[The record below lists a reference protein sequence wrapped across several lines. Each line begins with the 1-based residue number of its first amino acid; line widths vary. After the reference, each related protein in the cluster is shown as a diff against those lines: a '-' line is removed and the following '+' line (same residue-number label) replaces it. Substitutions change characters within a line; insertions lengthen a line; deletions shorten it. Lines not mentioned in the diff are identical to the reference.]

1 MRPLHDPVA
10 SVVMQAGLAN
20 IDTVLV
26 AGQVRKR
33 GGQLVFPSLDAR
45 IAELE
50 QSGRRLAAGL
60 TQLLAAH

>member
-1 MRPLHDPVA
+1 MRPLHDPA
-10 SVVMQAGLAN
+10 SSVVMQAGLAN

-33 GGQLVFPSLDAR
+33 GGQLIFPSLDAR
-45 IAELE
+45 IADLDE
-50 QSGRRLAAGL
+50 SGRRLAAGL